1 MYLRLNIT
9 LTLVNVTSY
18 FACCQ
23 KLFSRKSNHTCICED
38 NKGLNIIELINWPN
52 LLSHLLAK
60 FSFSKKSNCFKVIQ
74 TNTVKHVLFILQKKK
89 PTFAQIFLWKKKERK
104 TPMTLQI
111 LFETLSFK
119 SACFSSRHTKLC
131 LIKIFRIH
139 L

>member
-1 MYLRLNIT
+1 MMYLRLNIT

-74 TNTVKHVLFILQKKK
+74 TNTVKHVLFILQKKN
-89 PTFAQIFLWKKKERK
+89 PTFAQIFLWKKKK
-104 TPMTLQI
+104 GKLQWHCRFFLKHYLLKALALVQDI
-111 LFETLSFK
+111 RN
-119 SACFSSRHTKLC
+119 CV
-131 LIKIFRIH
+131 
-139 L
+139 

>member
-74 TNTVKHVLFILQKKK
+74 TNTVKHVLFILQ
-89 PTFAQIFLWKKKERK
+89 EK
-104 TPMTLQI
+104 TPRLLNSFSEIKEGKLQWHCRFFLKHYLLKALALVQDI
-111 LFETLSFK
+111 
-119 SACFSSRHTKLC
+119 RNWV
-131 LIKIFRIH
+131 
-139 L
+139 